1 MVRSRSVKGPGSAR
15 TEGARRATGV
25 RADAAAGG
33 AGALAPGQR
42 WSASRKRDV
51 VLRLLRGESL
61 DAVSREVGVELYRL
75 EAWKERAL
83 AGLELGLKDQAG
95 EPAGVS
101 GLGALAVDPLRTA
114 GAGAAPGAGRAGTA
128 RADAGP
134 LGRTAAGGRSR
145 GPRSLAVPGRGLS
158 EGARAAADPGR
169 DPCRPDPSDARD
181 ASARAAL
188 APPRAPGRSAV
199 PRRDHH
205 HRGASRHVGDRRR
218 AGVRCFRHQLL
229 LPRPYLVLTK
239 PLRLDI
245 QCQRAASVKIGWKY
259 LDD

>member
-1 MVRSRSVKGPGSAR
+1 MSKEVGSMVRSRSVKGPGSAR
-15 TEGARRATGV
+15 TEGARRATGM

-33 AGALAPGQR
+33 AGALAPRQR

-83 AGLELGLKDQAG
+83 AGLELGLKGSRLGNRRSRRWTRPSVTLGSCRWRWNCCGSAPVPRRAAALCRCGGRDDERHDLRDHG
-95 EPAGVS
+95 TPVRDPAGVS

-134 LGRTAAGGRSR
+134 PRTHSCWRPFARTSLARRSR
-145 GPRSLAVPGRGLS
+145 ARVIGRCTRSCGSWTGSASPGPECCA
-158 EGARAAADPGR
+158 
-169 DPCRPDPSDARD
+169 
-181 ASARAAL
+181 
-188 APPRAPGRSAV
+188 
-199 PRRDHH
+199 
-205 HRGASRHVGDRRR
+205 
-218 AGVRCFRHQLL
+218 
-229 LPRPYLVLTK
+229 
-239 PLRLDI
+239 
-245 QCQRAASVKIGWKY
+245 
-259 LDD
+259 

>member
-95 EPAGVS
+95 EPAVAALDTAKRHIGELSMEVELLRERTRAAERRLPLPMRRS
-101 GLGALAVDPLRTA
+101 RPLAQQQAHGLEPGRVAGEGGRDRCLDGRGGIGFQQPQHPDPLLIRLA
-114 GAGAAPGAGRAGTA
+114 RLLPESGSDLLPHRRQRPVLQGRRLGDGAVLAFQHRQHVERIEHRRPGAK
-128 RADAGP
+128 
-134 LGRTAAGGRSR
+134 R
-145 GPRSLAVPGRGLS
+145 GVVA
-158 EGARAAADPGR
+158 
-169 DPCRPDPSDARD
+169 
-181 ASARAAL
+181 
-188 APPRAPGRSAV
+188 
-199 PRRDHH
+199 
-205 HRGASRHVGDRRR
+205 
-218 AGVRCFRHQLL
+218 
-229 LPRPYLVLTK
+229 
-239 PLRLDI
+239 
-245 QCQRAASVKIGWKY
+245 
-259 LDD
+259 